1 MKTFLLSL
9 CLGLTLLVGTPAYAQ
24 DSAEEAQGK
33 RGIKVQVDLDD
44 DASSSDEQIT
54 ALLDKVRKFT
64 GDDIADELE
73 IELKGMT
80 PEEKKELVDGL
91 EDGIRIDAGGLDGEE
106 VVVAIVAIVFVF
118 GMPIFI
124 LLLVFI
130 FGFIKRRQ
138 KLNVMKAYLDSGKDV
153 PDQVIAEFL
162 GEEVNNFRSGIK
174 LIAIG
179 LGIIVAFAIN
189 DSNAAG
195 FGFIPLFIGVA
206 RLVYWKFDKK
216 SEV

>member
-153 PDQVIAEFL
+153 PDQVIAEFS

-179 LGIIVAFAIN
+179 LGIIVAFTIN